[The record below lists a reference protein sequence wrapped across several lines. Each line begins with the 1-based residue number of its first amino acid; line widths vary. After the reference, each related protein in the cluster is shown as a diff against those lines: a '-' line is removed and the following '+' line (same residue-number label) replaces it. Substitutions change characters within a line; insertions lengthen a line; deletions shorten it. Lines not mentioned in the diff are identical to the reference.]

1 MFTFLGFGVNYLGRQ
16 DGYQV
21 VIFNGM
27 IRKHL
32 AKKIR
37 LEGWFEVGEG
47 VSPVGIWRRVFQAM
61 VAAVVTCA
69 KALRHKDIL

>member
-16 DGYQV
+16 EGYQI

-47 VSPVGIWRRVFQAM
+47 VSPVGIWRRVFQA
-61 VAAVVTCA
+61 AVVTCA
-69 KALRHKDIL
+69 KALRRKDIL